1 MLSVKNRGTASKSLD
16 YLSLSMISAPTKKQY
31 AVGEPITYSG
41 LLLYAYYSM
50 NFTRDVTNIA
60 VPSIAEGTLATT
72 DMSEITFTYADGGTS
87 YSVSYEIVVSS
98 HVLPEGYTALQ
109 YIYNQG
115 SRSLDT
121 GIPWGTNQT
130 IEIDFVMDGA
140 SANVNRTIVGANQYY
155 SNRYYCGYVRANYNN
170 WSMVDIAAIV
180 NNTTYS
186 KTVTSTSVL
195 NGRRYLMSIDC
206 KNSILTLIDKDTG
219 NSQAFTVDSIA
230 HFNDLA
236 TYNIFVAPMITG
248 TSYFKLYGLS
258 VYSESGLETHALQP
272 CVNPSNVVGLYDYD
286 TKQFINGNSWT
297 RPT

>member
-1 MLSVKNRGTASKSLD
+1 MLSIKNRGTAGRSMD
-16 YLSLSMISAPTKKQY
+16 YLSLSMISEPSKKQY
-31 AVGEPITYSG
+31 AVGEPISYSG
-41 LLLYAYYSM
+41 LALQASYSQ
-50 NFTRDVTNIA
+50 NFTRDVTSIA
-60 VPSIAEGTLATT
+60 IPSIAEGTLATT

-140 SANVNRTIVGANQYY
+140 SANVNRTIVGVNQYS
-155 SNRYYCGYVRANYNN
+155 SNRYYCGYIRANYNN
-170 WSMVDIAAIV
+170 WSMIDANAVV
-180 NNTTYS
+180 NTASYN
-186 KTVTSTSVL
+186 KTVTSATVL
-195 NGRRYLMSIDC
+195 NGKRYLMSVDC
-206 KNSILTLIDKDTG
+206 KNYILTLIDKDTG
-219 NSQAFTVDSIA
+219 NSQVFTVDSLE

-248 TSYFKLYGLS
+248 TSYLKLYGLS

-272 CVNPSNVVGLYDYD
+272 CVNLSNVVGLYDYD
-286 TKQFINGNSWT
+286 TKQFINSNSWT
-297 RPT
+297 KPA